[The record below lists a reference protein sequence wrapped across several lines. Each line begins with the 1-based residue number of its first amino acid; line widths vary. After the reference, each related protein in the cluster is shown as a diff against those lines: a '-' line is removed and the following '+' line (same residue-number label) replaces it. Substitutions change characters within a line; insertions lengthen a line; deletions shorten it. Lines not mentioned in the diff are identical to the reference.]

1 MEELRGHR
9 LRAADNTTK
18 YARSRLRRVDAVDGW
33 ALSGPAVDHWLAK
46 PFDGGYA
53 VIRVIRADGTL
64 RVTLGDEA
72 CRLIRSYSE
81 TTDDIGRAK
90 EIAKAGIARLLEER
104 AETQK

>member
-1 MEELRGHR
+1 M
-9 LRAADNTTK
+9 
-18 YARSRLRRVDAVDGW
+18 
-33 ALSGPAVDHWLAK
+33 DHWLAK